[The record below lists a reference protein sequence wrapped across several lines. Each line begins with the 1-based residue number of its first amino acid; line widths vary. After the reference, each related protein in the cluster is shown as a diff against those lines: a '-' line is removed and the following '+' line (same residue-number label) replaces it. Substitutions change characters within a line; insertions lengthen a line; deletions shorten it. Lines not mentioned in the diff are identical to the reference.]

1 MGRNSALDHL
11 TPEQRTAV
19 ESCIRQHYYVRNSEV
34 SKALAAQGIH
44 LTRSTV
50 NRIAMRLRAKDGAHL
65 GSVDNTVVVIME
77 RDTGATATATTSASR
92 ESVLAAISGLSDQS

>member
-34 SKALAAQGIH
+34 SKSLATQGIH

-50 NRIAMRLRAKDGAHL
+50 HRIAMRLKARDGDRL
-65 GSVDNTVVVIME
+65 GSADNTVVVVME
-77 RDTGATATATTSASR
+77 RDTGATATVTTGASR
-92 ESVLAAISGLSDQS
+92 DSVLAALSGLSPS

>member
-19 ESCIRQHYYVRNSEV
+19 ESCIRQHYYVRNTEV
-34 SKALAAQGIH
+34 SQSLAAQGIH

-50 NRIAMRLRAKDGAHL
+50 NRIAMRLREKDGNRS
-65 GSVDNTVVVIME
+65 GCDDDTVVVIME
-77 RDTGATATATTSASR
+77 RSTGATSIATTSASR
-92 ESVLAAISGLSDQS
+92 DSVLASIPGLSTPS